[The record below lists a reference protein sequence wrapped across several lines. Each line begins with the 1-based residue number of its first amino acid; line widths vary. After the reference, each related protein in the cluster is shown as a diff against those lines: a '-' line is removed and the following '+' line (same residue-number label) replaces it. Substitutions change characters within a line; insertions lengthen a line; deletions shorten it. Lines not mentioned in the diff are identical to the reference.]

1 MSMGKPV
8 IVSSAKPL
16 KRIIEETR
24 AGLVYP
30 SGDSDALAQAVITLY
45 KDKDLAEELG
55 KAGEKAVEKKYN
67 WENES
72 KKLIELYYNLS

>member
-1 MSMGKPV
+1 MTMGKPV
-8 IVSSAKPL
+8 IVSSVKPL
-16 KRIIEETR
+16 KRIVEETG

-30 SGDSDALAQAVITLY
+30 SGDADALAQAVITIY
-45 KDKDLAEELG
+45 KNKDLAEKLG
-55 KAGEKAVEKKYN
+55 KAGKKAVDQKYN